1 MRPTKFLSL
10 SWLFFSHSYVTD
22 FLHYLFPTDLLQ
34 WHKKVVFFKQFVR
47 WTLLLSVK
55 YLLFNC
61 WIYLQKKTYCK
72 NHEKNLFWWWKWAI
86 TFLFTIFRIWSLR
99 IDRSIWSIHLFSIA
113 VALLI
118 DSNDIDFL
126 MFHVKCTSFIEVV
139 KSHTAFAN
147 SKMLN

>member
-61 WIYLQKKTYCK
+61 WIYLQKKNILQK
-72 NHEKNLFWWWKWAI
+72 PWKELVLVVKMGDYFSFHNFSNMI
-86 TFLFTIFRIWSLR
+86 PSNRSFYLEYTSIFNRCCS
-99 IDRSIWSIHLFSIA
+99 IDRFKRHRFFNVSCEMYLVYWGS
-113 VALLI
+113 
-118 DSNDIDFL
+118 
-126 MFHVKCTSFIEVV
+126 
-139 KSHTAFAN
+139 
-147 SKMLN
+147 